1 MGSCFFSAR
10 GTVFA
15 YSMGSKSSKGFYAL
29 KPPISQTDT
38 GNSPVLIDGVEL
50 SDVDLV
56 APMPLL
62 SGFKVLYTFGTD
74 FGNVVI
80 HGKVLLGPTADTAA
94 SMGNVI
100 AYFNAY
106 RISNSPPQYIQVSV
120 PGAKAY
126 NVFLTGL
133 AMGLPD
139 PMFHTQPFALTG
151 LIADP

>member
-1 MGSCFFSAR
+1 MSSCFFSAR
-10 GTVFA
+10 GTVFSFA
-15 YSMGSKSSKGFYAL
+15 VGGKSAEGFYAL
-29 KPPISQTDT
+29 KPPISNTDT

-80 HGKVLLGPTADTAA
+80 HGRVLLGPTADTAA
-94 SMGNVI
+94 SIGNVI
-100 AYFNAY
+100 NYFNAY
-106 RISNSPPQYIQVSV
+106 RISKSPTQYIQVSI
-120 PGAKAY
+120 PGSKAY

-133 AMGLPD
+133 ALGLPD
-139 PMFHTQPFALTG
+139 PMYHTQPFALTG
-151 LIADP
+151 LIAAP